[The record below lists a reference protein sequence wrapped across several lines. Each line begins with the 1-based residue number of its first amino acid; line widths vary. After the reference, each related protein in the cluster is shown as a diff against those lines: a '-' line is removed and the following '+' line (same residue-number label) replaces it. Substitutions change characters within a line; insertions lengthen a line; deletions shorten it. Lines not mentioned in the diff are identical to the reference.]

1 MVRKRLW
8 LGIVVVV
15 AAALAFAGPSI
26 IAGMSNTAVASS
38 GCGMDMG
45 SSGGGCS
52 MMGGSDGADKGSMQ
66 MAHGGCAM
74 LTGTAVAVDK
84 RDGSITV
91 KVKPAAAGADV
102 TQKALNQVKVGDTL
116 SMGMMLGK
124 DGKPAAAN
132 TGATVQTAKYACPM
146 HPEVTSD
153 KPGKCP
159 KCGMDLEPTGGGQ
172 K

>member
-8 LGIVVVV
+8 LGVVVVV

-26 IAGMSNTAVASS
+26 IAGMGNTATASN

-52 MMGGSDGADKGSMQ
+52 MMGGTDGTGMGSAQ
-66 MAHGGCAM
+66 MAHQGCAM
-74 LTGTAVAVDK
+74 LSGTVTAID
-84 RDGSITV
+84 RRNGSVTV
-91 KVKPAAAGADV
+91 KVKPAGTGADV

-116 SMGMMLGK
+116 SMALMLSK
-124 DGKPAAAN
+124 DGRPAAAN
-132 TGATVQTAKYACPM
+132 TAIAQVAKYACPM

-159 KCGMDLEPTGGGQ
+159 KCGMNLEPVNTGR